1 MLGVAAI
8 LYLANVLVGAAH
20 VFTQVSSAALVAL
33 HLGLAA
39 TVWVLTGAT
48 AVSASRTASGD
59 PDRSG
64 RSLSARLAG
73 YSRTE
78 RETR

>member
-1 MLGVAAI
+1 MLGVAAT
-8 LYLANVLVGAAH
+8 LYLSNILVGAAH

-48 AVSASRTASGD
+48 AVSASRTASGH
-59 PDRSG
+59 PG
-64 RSLSARLAG
+64 RGGGSLSDRLTG
-73 YSRTE
+73 YSPTE
-78 RETR
+78 R